1 MIVAKGYKYFHF
13 IFASTEWV
21 YPNEKKVF
29 NENSSIQIEKL
40 DNNYSISK
48 LIGENIIK
56 KFSKKIKITIL
67 RFGII
72 YSDRI
77 SSGSAVEAL
86 TNSVLNSKEV
96 KIGSKLNSRR
106 FVHIDD
112 IVNGI
117 YLSYKKKIQGTFN
130 LAGDKDIN
138 LGEIINL
145 SKKILNKNVTIVE
158 SKKTKP
164 SIRKVSNLQA
174 KTKLGWRPKI
184 SIYEGIQK
192 IIKRKI

>member
-1 MIVAKGYKYFHF
+1 M
-13 IFASTEWV
+13 
-21 YPNEKKVF
+21 
-29 NENSSIQIEKL
+29 
-40 DNNYSISK
+40 
-48 LIGENIIK
+48 
-56 KFSKKIKITIL
+56 